1 MIIVHYMADHI
12 YKTKVYYEDTDAG
25 GIVYYA
31 RYLHFIE
38 RARTEMIYDYF
49 KLNHRQL
56 RDQFNAI
63 FVVRECNVKY
73 LKSANFE
80 DHLQVKT
87 KVIKKSPVR
96 LNLLQEVSR
105 DNETLVTAVT
115 SVSLSLET
123 SCNKLSLTGDFFI
136 TFVLTCRWSSK
147 FADFKYLTL
156 HSLTTKIALN

>member
-38 RARTEMIYDYF
+38 RARTEMIYDHL
-49 KLNHRQL
+49 KLNHKQL
-56 RDQFNAI
+56 REQFNVI

-80 DHLQVKT
+80 DNLEVKT
-87 KVIKKSPVR
+87 KVIKKSSVR
-96 LNLLQEVSR
+96 LSLLQEVSR
-105 DNETLVTAVT
+105 NNEILVTAQVELAVIDSNG
-115 SVSLSLET
+115 SVS
-123 SCNKLSLTGDFFI
+123 KLSRDL
-136 TFVLTCRWSSK
+136 LE
-147 FADFKYLTL
+147 
-156 HSLTTKIALN
+156 KI

>member
-1 MIIVHYMADHI
+1 MADHI

-38 RARTEMIYDYF
+38 RARTEMIYDHL
-49 KLNHRQL
+49 KLNHKQL
-56 RDQFNAI
+56 RDKFNVV

-73 LKSANFE
+73 LRSANFE
-80 DHLQVKT
+80 DNIEVKT

-105 DNETLVTAVT
+105 NNEILVTAHVELAVIDSNG
-115 SVSLSLET
+115 SVSRLTKDLLE
-123 SCNKLSLTGDFFI
+123 
-136 TFVLTCRWSSK
+136 
-147 FADFKYLTL
+147 
-156 HSLTTKIALN
+156 KI

>member
-1 MIIVHYMADHI
+1 MADHI

-38 RARTEMIYDYF
+38 RARTEMIYDHL

-56 RDQFNAI
+56 RNQLDTI
-63 FVVRECNVKY
+63 FVVRECNIKY

-80 DHLQVKT
+80 DNLEVKT

-96 LNLLQEVSR
+96 LNLLQEVLR
-105 DNETLVTAVT
+105 NNEILVTAQVELAVIDSNG
-115 SVSLSLET
+115 SVSKLTKDLLE
-123 SCNKLSLTGDFFI
+123 
-136 TFVLTCRWSSK
+136 
-147 FADFKYLTL
+147 
-156 HSLTTKIALN
+156 KI

>member
-1 MIIVHYMADHI
+1 MADHI

-38 RARTEMIYDYF
+38 RARTEMIYDHL
-49 KLNHRQL
+49 KLTHKQL
-56 RDQFNAI
+56 RDQFNVI

-80 DHLQVKT
+80 DNLEVKT
-87 KVIKKSPVR
+87 KVIKKSSVR

-105 DNETLVTAVT
+105 NNEILVTAQVELAVIDSNG
-115 SVSLSLET
+115 SVSKLTRELLE
-123 SCNKLSLTGDFFI
+123 
-136 TFVLTCRWSSK
+136 
-147 FADFKYLTL
+147 
-156 HSLTTKIALN
+156 KI

>member
-1 MIIVHYMADHI
+1 MAAHI

-38 RARTEMIYDYF
+38 RARTEMIYDHL
-49 KLNHRQL
+49 KLNHKQL
-56 RDQFNAI
+56 RDQYNVI

-80 DHLQVKT
+80 DHLHVKT

-105 DNETLVTAVT
+105 DNETLVTAQVELAVIDSNG
-115 SVSLSLET
+115 SVGKLPIDLLE
-123 SCNKLSLTGDFFI
+123 
-136 TFVLTCRWSSK
+136 
-147 FADFKYLTL
+147 
-156 HSLTTKIALN
+156 KI

>member
-1 MIIVHYMADHI
+1 MADHT

-38 RARTEMIYDYF
+38 RARTEMIYDHL
-49 KLNHRQL
+49 KLNHKQL
-56 RDQFNAI
+56 REQFNVI

-80 DHLQVKT
+80 DNLEVKT

-105 DNETLVTAVT
+105 NNEILVTAQVELAVIDSNG
-115 SVSLSLET
+115 SVSKLPNDLLE
-123 SCNKLSLTGDFFI
+123 
-136 TFVLTCRWSSK
+136 
-147 FADFKYLTL
+147 
-156 HSLTTKIALN
+156 KI

>member
-1 MIIVHYMADHI
+1 MADHI

-38 RARTEMIYDYF
+38 RARTEMIYDHL
-49 KLNHRQL
+49 KLNHKQL
-56 RDQFNAI
+56 REQFNVI

-80 DHLQVKT
+80 DNLEIKT

-96 LNLLQEVSR
+96 LNLLQEVSKN
-105 DNETLVTAVT
+105 DEILVTAQVELAVIGSNG
-115 SVSLSLET
+115 SVSKISKDLLE
-123 SCNKLSLTGDFFI
+123 
-136 TFVLTCRWSSK
+136 
-147 FADFKYLTL
+147 
-156 HSLTTKIALN
+156 KI